1 MSKRLLTLA
10 ATVAVLAIAP
20 AAANAD
26 VTSAFGGKV
35 PCTTDANGLRVCQGD
50 SSHLVPTWDG
60 TTIDVNL
67 VLPAAGGKDGDF
79 PLIGFYHGWGGSKI
93 GIDSLK
99 TWAARGY
106 AAFSMS
112 DRGWGDSCGGTSQ
125 TRLLPSCLNGYNHLL
140 DTRYEVRDSQ
150 YLVSLLAD
158 QQADGRDL
166 VDPRRIGATGGSY
179 GGGMSMALAALKNRI
194 MLPDG
199 RLVPWTSP
207 NGQPMAIAA
216 AAPEIPWTDLAY
228 ALTPNGRNLDYLA
241 DNSYGTRLGV
251 AKASFVSGLYA
262 LGAAGSNYAP
272 PLFDADADLTKWY
285 VLTMKGETSD
295 SDPTFIDV
303 LDELRTHKSSYYIP
317 TGTRPAPLLISNGW
331 TDDLFPTDEAI
342 RFYNRTRDVYGKD
355 AAISLFFLDYG
366 HQRGQGKAADTAL
379 LHQRQQDWF
388 DHYLMGKDV
397 EVLKG
402 VETLTQT
409 CPKSAPSAGPFMA
422 KTWADLAKGEVRFAG
437 ADQQVIASGGD
448 PRAGQAF
455 DPIAGPGAC
464 ATAPSADAPGTAD
477 YRLPTIPAGSDGYT
491 LMGFPTVIAKFTSP
505 SPNNQVAAR
514 LLDVGPDGNET
525 LVARALYRP
534 DVTTDATQQVFQ
546 LHANGWHFAA
556 GHTPKL
562 ELLTS
567 DSPYGR
573 PSNGQSPVLVSDLQL
588 RLPTIDRPDGVTVL
602 DPAPKVLPGGG
613 TLSADF
619 ARKQRSARH

>member
-1 MSKRLLTLA
+1 MKLRTLIAALAALTLA
-10 ATVAVLAIAP
+10 AP
-20 AAANAD
+20 AAAQAD

-35 PCTTDANGLRVCQGD
+35 PCTTDPADGTRVCKGD
-50 SSHLVPTWDG
+50 SSHLVPSWDG

-67 VLPAAGGKDGDF
+67 VLPPAKGKDGDY

-93 GIDSLK
+93 GTDSLK
-99 TWAARGY
+99 AWAQRGY

-125 TRLLPSCLNGYNHLL
+125 TRLMPSCLNGYNHLL

-158 QQADGRDL
+158 QQVDGDSL
-166 VDPRRIGATGGSY
+166 VDGQRIGATGGSY

-199 RLVPWTSP
+199 HLVPWTSP
-207 NGQPMAIAA
+207 AGRPMQIAA

-228 ALTPNGRNLDYLA
+228 ALTPNGRNLDYVV

-251 AKASFVSGLYA
+251 AKASFTSGLYA
-262 LGAAGSNYAP
+262 LGAASSNYAP
-272 PLFDADADLTKWY
+272 PGFDADADLTKWY
-285 VLTMKGETSD
+285 LLTMKGETTD
-295 SDPTFIDV
+295 SDPLFIDV
-303 LDELRTHKSSYYIP
+303 LDELRSHKSSYYIDSS
-317 TGTRPAPLLISNGW
+317 TAPAPLLISNGW
-331 TDDLFPTDEAI
+331 TDDLFPPDEAI
-342 RFYNRTRDVYGKD
+342 RFYNRTREAHPGTP
-355 AAISLFFLDYG
+355 ISLFFLDYG
-366 HQRGQGKAADTAL
+366 HQRGQGKSADTAL
-379 LHQRQQDWF
+379 LKERQRDWF
-388 DHYLMGKDV
+388 DHFLQAKAVG
-397 EVLKG
+397 VLDG

-409 CPKSAPSAGPFMA
+409 CPKAAPSAGPFTA
-422 KTWADLAKGEVRFAG
+422 RSWADLPRGEVRFDSA
-437 ADQQVIASGGD
+437 AQQVIASGGD

-464 ATAPSADAPGTAD
+464 ATAPGADAPGTAD
-477 YRLPTIPAGSDGYT
+477 YRLPTVAGDGYT
-491 LMGFPTVIAKFTSP
+491 LMGFPTIVAKLTSP

-525 LVARALYRP
+525 LVARGLYRP
-534 DVTTDATQQVFQ
+534 DVTTTATQQVFQ

-573 PSNGQSPVLVSDLQL
+573 PSNGQSPVLVEGLQL
-588 RLPTIDRPDGVTVL
+588 RLPVIDKPADGTPVQA
-602 DPAPKVLPGGG
+602 PAPKVLPGGAV
-613 TLSADF
+613 L
-619 ARKQRSARH
+619 ARDLRRKK